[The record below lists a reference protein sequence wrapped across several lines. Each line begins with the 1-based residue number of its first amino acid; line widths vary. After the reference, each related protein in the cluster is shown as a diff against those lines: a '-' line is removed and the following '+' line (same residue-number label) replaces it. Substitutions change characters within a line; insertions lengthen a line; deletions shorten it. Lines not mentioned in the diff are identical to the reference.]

1 MFATIEHHMATAGGR
16 HARRFVIP
24 GVTLLAMLLASVPGS
39 AADDRVAVSEKD
51 GTYEVRATFSVS
63 QPVPVVGAVLTDYV
77 RIPHYMPEV
86 RSSQLL
92 EKQDDRA
99 VVEQE
104 AVAKFLMFSKRVHLV
119 LEVQETP
126 TTIEFRDRCGQS
138 FERYEGAWALADAH
152 GETKISYRL
161 TATPRFE
168 VPNWLLSRLL
178 KRDAVDMIERLRAE
192 IVHHETHAR

>member
-1 MFATIEHHMATAGGR
+1 MFATIEPRTKPAGGR
-16 HARRFVIP
+16 HARRFAVL
-24 GVTLLAMLLASVPGS
+24 GLTLAAVLLASLSGS

-63 QPVPVVGAVLTDYV
+63 QPPSAVAGVLTDYV

-86 RSSQLL
+86 RTSQLL
-92 EKQDDRA
+92 ERQDDRA

-119 LEVQETP
+119 LEVQEAP

-138 FERYEGAWALADAH
+138 FERYEGAWAIAENH
-152 GETKISYRL
+152 GGTKISYRL
-161 TATPRFE
+161 TATPRFD

-178 KRDAVDMIERLRAE
+178 KRDAVVMIERLRAE
-192 IVHHETHAR
+192 IANR